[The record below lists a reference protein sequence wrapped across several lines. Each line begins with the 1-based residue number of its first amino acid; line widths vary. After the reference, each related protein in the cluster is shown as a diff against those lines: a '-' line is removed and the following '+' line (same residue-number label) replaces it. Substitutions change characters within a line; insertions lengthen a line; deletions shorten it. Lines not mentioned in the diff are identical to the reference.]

1 MKSEEQ
7 STTTSTP
14 PTQSYQPTQWA
25 SGGMYF
31 ISVFLVHLL
40 TKKNLAM
47 AIDPVLQ
54 QQSQTAQMYILKK
67 TSFHFIDI
75 SLCI

>member
-7 STTTSTP
+7 SATTSTP

-25 SGGMYF
+25 SGRMYF
-31 ISVFLVHLL
+31 HILIFILSIVMM
-40 TKKNLAM
+40 NLAM

-54 QQSQTAQMYILKK
+54 QQSQSAQL
-67 TSFHFIDI
+67 
-75 SLCI
+75 